1 MNLSLLAI
9 IIYAAGIVLGALF
22 LDLWGAETSILKGI
36 I

>member
-22 LDLWGAETSILKGI
+22 LDLWGAEHQY
-36 I
+36 